1 MADDLITEIK
11 RTLLSGAAVI
21 GGLDIDVD
29 AMLAA
34 EAQQSEVDDALLT
47 SRREWS

>member
-1 MADDLITEIK
+1 MTDLVTDIK

-34 EAQQSEVDDALLT
+34 DAEQAEVDDALLT
-47 SRREWS
+47 IRREPSS